1 MARGLKGQM
10 SQPYC
15 GPNFSGES
23 FLSRNLL
30 NPLFHLE
37 WYRNPAYIE
46 QLLEGIYSLCA
57 QFRRLINNLYIA
69 LSHLLFQLSTS
80 ELKAG
85 VSPCLLTLLLKSKVQ
100 HSESTFTFVHR
111 SPLPRK
117 HEIFLFLYE
126 AFQEKISENSSF
138 WSIFLMEG
146 FSYVPLNW
154 KLQ

>member
-57 QFRRLINNLYIA
+57 QFRRLINSLYIA
-69 LSHLLFQLSTS
+69 LSHLLFQLSNS
-80 ELKAG
+80 EEELKAG
-85 VSPCLLTLLLKSKVQ
+85 MSPYY
-100 HSESTFTFVHR
+100 
-111 SPLPRK
+111 SP
-117 HEIFLFLYE
+117 F
-126 AFQEKISENSSF
+126 F
-138 WSIFLMEG
+138 WSQRYSILSPHSHSCTVCPYQENMRFFCFYMKPFKRRFLKTAHFGPSSWWKG
-146 FSYVPLNW
+146 FPMSH
-154 KLQ
+154 